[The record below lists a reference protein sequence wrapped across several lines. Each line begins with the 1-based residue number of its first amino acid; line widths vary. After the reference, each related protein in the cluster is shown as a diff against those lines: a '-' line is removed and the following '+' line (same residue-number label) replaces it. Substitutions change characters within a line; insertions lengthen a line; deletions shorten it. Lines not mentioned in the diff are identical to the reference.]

1 MLTCLFRNLPFISAG
16 SLQIVVGIQETKIL
30 VVPMVVV
37 VVVAVVDPRFVI
49 TVEVVAA
56 L

>member
-1 MLTCLFRNLPFISAG
+1 MPFLSAG
-16 SLQIVVGIQETKIL
+16 SLQTVVGIQETKIL

-37 VVVAVVDPRFVI
+37 VVVAAVNPRFVI
-49 TVEVVAA
+49 TVEVVAV